1 MLQHGLL
8 LMALSMVPFDG
19 LAAQEARTRP
29 DSGALVRLH
38 TATGIE
44 RGRLLVPFRRNAA
57 SIRFCAYPGPPCD
70 ANTPADRLLEMRTDA
85 IRSLEQSVGSHWRE
99 GAVIGGLAGTALG
112 LAAVSVL
119 SGLDDSGECCNPGQ
133 YLLGGIAVGGF
144 FGAIG
149 AMFTSPAQ
157 KWERV
162 F

>member
-1 MLQHGLL
+1 LARVIPIVL
-8 LMALSMVPFDG
+8 ALVLSSVVVG
-19 LAAQEARTRP
+19 VVEGQARTLP
-29 DSGALVRLH
+29 DSGTLVRLH

-44 RGRLLVPFRRNAA
+44 RGRLLVPFRRDAP

-119 SGLDDSGECCNPGQ
+119 S
-133 YLLGGIAVGGF
+133 
-144 FGAIG
+144 
-149 AMFTSPAQ
+149 
-157 KWERV
+157 
-162 F
+162 

>member
-1 MLQHGLL
+1 MRGRYLL
-8 LMALSMVPFDG
+8 LVLALAY
-19 LAAQEARTRP
+19 LAQPLPAQFARALP
-29 DSGALVRLH
+29 DSGTLVRLH

-44 RGRLLVPFRRNAA
+44 RGRLLVPFRRDAP

>member
-1 MLQHGLL
+1 MPVVLVLV
-8 LMALSMVPFDG
+8 LSSAVVSVAEG
-19 LAAQEARTRP
+19 QAVRTLP
-29 DSGALVRLH
+29 DSGTLVRLH
-38 TATGIE
+38 TADGIA
-44 RGRLLVPFRRNAA
+44 RGRLLVPFRSDAA
-57 SIRFCAYPGPPCD
+57 TIRFCAYPGPPCD